1 VIKAA
6 RRLKLQVPKDIAILG
21 FDDIEAADYM
31 ELTTISQSLKES
43 GRLAAEL
50 VLGRMREP
58 DRPLRNIQLRVSVV
72 ERGSA

>member
-1 VIKAA
+1 MLFRSV
-6 RRLKLQVPKDIAILG
+6 AIMG

-43 GRLAAEL
+43 GRLASEL
-50 VLGRMREP
+50 LLGRIAEP

-72 ERGSA
+72 ERSTA